1 MNEGIKTIVI
11 PVSDLAKAK
20 SLYAT
25 LFGIDPYTD
34 EAYYVGFRLGGVEVG
49 LDPNGHRQGMT
60 GPVAYS
66 YVDDIRSTLQSLL
79 DAGAVAHQDVKAVGG
94 GLLRGSVTD
103 ADGNIIGLV
112 QPPT

>member
-1 MNEGIKTIVI
+1 MNEGIKTII
-11 PVSDLAKAK
+11 FPVSDLAKAK
-20 SLYAT
+20 SLYAM
-25 LFGIDPYTD
+25 LLGIDPYVD
-34 EAYYVGFRLGGVEVG
+34 EAYYVGFRLGGIEVG

-66 YVDDIRSTLQSLL
+66 YVDDIRSTLQSLI
-79 DAGAVAHQDVKAVGG
+79 DAGAAAHQDVKDVGG

-103 ADGNIIGLV
+103 ADGNAIGLV